1 LPIRGNPCDIQGVNL
16 SDSNIPTARSAQ
28 QFFHLRTPL
37 GSSWPKIPAPEVAQ
51 VWAAYAELERTQ
63 WLRPDEIAE
72 LQLSQLRTL
81 LSHCYAFVPYYRRVM
96 SEVGIT
102 ERPIESLA
110 ELSRLPIL
118 TRAHYQEHSVELK
131 AQSLPP
137 GMAETWNGYTSGTN
151 GVPLHVRKTDRD
163 GLWWNAFFL
172 RDLQW
177 GGLDPR
183 GRLASIRLLTTDRE
197 KLPRA
202 LEGGLSPYW
211 TKVSGSL
218 LESGPSYAMD
228 IRQDPRR
235 QLEWLRE
242 VNPHYLISLSSN
254 LEYLAGLVEE
264 SGQRLPELRV
274 IQAVGES
281 LPASARRRIESG
293 FGVPVRNLYSSMEGG
308 YIASACPS
316 GAGLHVHAENILAE
330 VLDAEDRPCLPG
342 QTGRL
347 VFTTLHSFLCPFIRY
362 DILDEVTLATERCPC
377 GRGLPL
383 WSAVDGRRHPLLH
396 LPDGS
401 RKSSMGITLGVRQV
415 GGVHQF
421 QIVQKAADLVLL
433 RVVPSREWH
442 PQNVQRLQR
451 VVWDEL
457 GPSVRVEV
465 EEKEW
470 LERPGGGKLKIVSN
484 ELENRR
490 EAE

>member
-1 LPIRGNPCDIQGVNL
+1 VAAA
-16 SDSNIPTARSAQ
+16 DSHFPTTQAET
-28 QFFHLRTPL
+28 QFFHLRSPS
-37 GSSWPKIPAPEVAQ
+37 GAAWPPIPAPDVAQ
-51 VWAAYAELERTQ
+51 VWAAFQELDRTQ
-63 WLRPDEIAE
+63 WLRPDEIAA
-72 LQLSQLRTL
+72 LQLGQLRTL
-81 LSHCYAFVPYYRRVM
+81 LSHCFAHVPYYRRVM
-96 SEVGIT
+96 IEAGLG
-102 ERPIESLA
+102 ERPLDTLA
-110 ELSRLPIL
+110 ELSRMPLL
-118 TRAHYQEHSVELK
+118 TRALYQEHSEELK

-137 GMAETWNGYTSGTN
+137 GMGETWDGFTSGTN
-151 GVPLHVRKTDRD
+151 GVPIHVRKTDRD

-202 LEGGLSPYW
+202 LEGGMSPYW
-211 TKVSGSL
+211 TKVCGSL
-218 LESGPSYAMD
+218 LETGPSYAMD

-235 QLEWLRE
+235 QLAWLRE
-242 VNPHYLISLSSN
+242 VQPNYLISLSSN

-264 SGQRLPELRV
+264 SGQRLPELRI

-281 LPASARRRIESG
+281 LSASSRRRIESG

-308 YIASACPS
+308 YMASTCPS

-330 VLDAEDRPCLPG
+330 VLDARDRPCLPG

-347 VFTTLHSFLCPFIRY
+347 VFTSLHSFLCPFIRY
-362 DILDEVTLATERCPC
+362 DILDEVTLATEPCPC

-383 WSAVDGRRHPLLH
+383 WTAVEGRRHPLLH

-421 QIVQKAADLVLL
+421 QIVQKATDLVVL

-442 PQNVQRLQR
+442 AESAQRMQNVVRQ
-451 VVWDEL
+451 EL
-457 GPSVRVEV
+457 GPAMRVEV
-465 EEKEW
+465 EEREW
-470 LERPGGGKLKIVSN
+470 LERPGGGKLKIVVN

>member
-1 LPIRGNPCDIQGVNL
+1 M
-16 SDSNIPTARSAQ
+16 DSNVPTTHAAT
-28 QFFHLRTPL
+28 QFFHLRSPSGTV
-37 GSSWPKIPAPEVAQ
+37 WPPIPAPEVAQ
-51 VWAAYAELERTQ
+51 VWAAYTELDRTQ
-63 WLRPDEIAE
+63 WLRPEEIAG
-72 LQLSQLRTL
+72 LQLNQLRLL
-81 LSHCYAFVPYYRRVM
+81 LSHCFAQVPYYRRIM
-96 SEVGIT
+96 SEAGLS
-102 ERPIESLA
+102 EQPIESLA
-110 ELSRLPIL
+110 DLNRLPLL
-118 TRAHYQEHSVELK
+118 TRALYQEHSAELR

-137 GMAETWNGYTSGTN
+137 GMAETWDGYTSGTN

-177 GGLDPR
+177 SGLDPR

-202 LEGGLSPYW
+202 LEGGRSPYW

-228 IRQDPRR
+228 IRQNPRR
-235 QLEWLRE
+235 QLAWLRE
-242 VNPHYLISLSSN
+242 VNPQYLISLSSN
-254 LEYLAGLVEE
+254 LEYLATLVEE
-264 SGQRLPELRV
+264 SGQRLADLRI
-274 IQAVGES
+274 IQVVGES
-281 LPASARRRIESG
+281 LSVSVRRRIESG

-308 YIASACPS
+308 YMASTCPS
-316 GAGLHVHAENILAE
+316 GAGLHVHAESILAE

-347 VFTTLHSFLCPFIRY
+347 VFTSLHSFLLPFIRY
-362 DILDEVTLATERCPC
+362 DILDEVTLATEPCPC

-383 WSAVDGRRHPLLH
+383 WTAVEGRRHPLLH
-396 LPDGS
+396 LPDGR
-401 RKSSMGITLGVRQV
+401 RKSSMGITLGIRQV
-415 GGVHQF
+415 GGVRQF
-421 QIVQKAADLVLL
+421 QIVQKSMDLVLL

-442 PQNVQRLQR
+442 PRNVQEMQR
-451 VVWDEL
+451 VVREEL

-465 EEKEW
+465 EEREW
-470 LERPGGGKLKIVSN
+470 LERPGGGKLKIVIN